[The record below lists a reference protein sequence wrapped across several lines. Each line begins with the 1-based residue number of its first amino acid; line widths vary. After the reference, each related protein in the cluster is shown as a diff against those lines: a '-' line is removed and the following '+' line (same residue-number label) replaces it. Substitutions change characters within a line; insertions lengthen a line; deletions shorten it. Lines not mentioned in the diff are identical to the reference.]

1 MSRVARENR
10 SERAAGWDFET
21 VETRARGEGRADE
34 PVRRGVLIVAPVRGR
49 GVPSPVRGVVRV
61 VFHRPGRVA
70 QWPRES
76 RGRRQRLASPNSSST
91 AETPARIV
99 REKSPRAKHFG
110 SFRIS
115 PSARSL
121 VDARAP
127 RRSRRGCWVAMTKFS
142 VIVPTYN
149 ERRNIGILYLLLR
162 DAFAHPSL
170 AKDEFEI
177 VIVDDNSP
185 DGTQDVVRALQKTY
199 KDKNL
204 LLRPRPGK
212 LGLGTAYVHGLN
224 HASGEYVII
233 MDADLSHHPRAIPEF
248 VAKQRDTDADVVTGT
263 RYVPGGGVHGW
274 DTRRKLTSR
283 VANYLAHVL
292 LSPGVSDLT
301 GSFRLYRRD
310 ALERMVREV
319 KSKGYVFQM
328 EIIVRCKRAGLSV
341 EEVPIT
347 FVDRVYGA
355 SKLGGAEIVGYLKG
369 LIRLTLTT

>member
-1 MSRVARENR
+1 MDRGGEGQRRRGTDVAPAQLGEAGSNLNLIARGATTAGEGGATRTCAASGSPRRATGCIPCPRRARRQGTRADTRSSRPSSCDTEWRALNGKNGEGAARVGVDDDW
-10 SERAAGWDFET
+10 SQSFAPGAD
-21 VETRARGEGRADE
+21 RARGCAS
-34 PVRRGVLIVAPVRGR
+34 VAG
-49 GVPSPVRGVVRV
+49 
-61 VFHRPGRVA
+61 
-70 QWPRES
+70 
-76 RGRRQRLASPNSSST
+76 
-91 AETPARIV
+91 
-99 REKSPRAKHFG
+99 
-110 SFRIS
+110 
-115 PSARSL
+115 
-121 VDARAP
+121 
-127 RRSRRGCWVAMTKFS
+127 AMTKFS